1 MKSLHKKT
9 AIFFIASVITSA
21 TSPVYAAPTYERPVT
36 LKASKIL
43 SPDLLKGPHHQVDE
57 KVVND
62 AFLNI
67 YTLHSD
73 YGDVQVTS
81 TAKLMKYIHEV
92 NAVAK
97 MKEIQGTDEF
107 AKGMKNKAG
116 AVIEG
121 AGDLITDP
129 VGTVGTTISGVG
141 KLFSRAGENMF
152 GGARS
157 DSEGSRM
164 GSLLGYAKAK
174 REIGYK
180 LGVDVYS
187 HNEILQKE
195 LNELSSAGGTGTLV
209 MSGLLMAVPGG
220 AGAAVSVAGGTKM
233 MTNLVYWD
241 KSPADLR
248 KMNRE
253 RLASMGVNKDVADI
267 FIANGIYTP
276 REQTLLVEALF
287 NMSKTS
293 GRDEYIKLATLTDD
307 IDMAFF
313 RQRQAEMYAAYNT
326 KVQPIASFVAVGSTS
341 AGMAQNGDIIFN
353 VPLDH
358 LLWTKGIAAVIRIA
372 TQNVAMMEGVNGRQ
386 LWISGTAS
394 DLARESLKKMG
405 WKIQENADAKLF

>member
-1 MKSLHKKT
+1 MNKIFRRLSCVVAGFLIVSLP
-9 AIFFIASVITSA
+9 A
-21 TSPVYAAPTYERPVT
+21 YAAPRYESPII
-36 LKASKIL
+36 LKASEIL
-43 SPDLLKGPHHQVDE
+43 APDVVKGSHHQVDE

-62 AFLNI
+62 AYLNL
-67 YTLHSD
+67 YTLHSE

-97 MKEIQGTDEF
+97 MKEIQGSDEF

-116 AVIEG
+116 AVVEG

-129 VGTVGTTISGVG
+129 IGTVGDTVSGVG

-152 GGARS
+152 GGSRS

-248 KMNRE
+248 TMNRE
-253 RLASMGVNKDVADI
+253 RLDSMGVNKDVADL

-287 NMSKTS
+287 NMSKTA
-293 GRDEYIKLATLTDD
+293 GRDQYIKLATLTDN

-313 RQRQAEMYAAYNT
+313 RQRQAEMYAAYNARI
-326 KVQPIASFVAVGSTS
+326 QPITSFVAVGSTS
-341 AGMAQNGDIIFN
+341 AGMTKNGDIVFN

-372 TQNVAMMEGVNGRQ
+372 TQNVAMMKGVNERH
-386 LWISGTAS
+386 LLISGTAS
-394 DLARESLKKMG
+394 DLARESLQKMG
-405 WKIQENADAKLF
+405 WKVQENADAKLF

>member
-1 MKSLHKKT
+1 MNRIYRRLACVVAGFLIVSLP
-9 AIFFIASVITSA
+9 AS
-21 TSPVYAAPTYERPVT
+21 AAPRYESPT
-36 LKASKIL
+36 ILKASEIL
-43 SPDLLKGPHHQVDE
+43 APNIVKGPHHHVDE
-57 KVVND
+57 KVIND
-62 AFLNI
+62 AYLNL
-67 YTLHSD
+67 YTLHSE
-73 YGDVQVTS
+73 YGDVQVVS

-97 MKEIQGTDEF
+97 MREIQGTDEF

-116 AVIEG
+116 AVVEG

-129 VGTVGTTISGVG
+129 VGTVGDTVSGVG

-152 GGARS
+152 GGSRS

-233 MTNLVYWD
+233 MTELVYWD

-253 RLASMGVNKDVADI
+253 KLAAIGVREDVADL

-276 REQTLLVEALF
+276 REQTLLVVSLE
-287 NMSKTS
+287 NMSKTA
-293 GRDEYIKLATLTDD
+293 GRAEYIKLATVTDN

-326 KVQPIASFVAVGSTS
+326 RVQPITSFVAVGSTS
-341 AGMAQNGDIIFN
+341 AAMTKNGNIIFN

-358 LLWTKGIAAVIRIA
+358 LLWTKGIAAIVSIA
-372 TQNVAMMEGVNGRQ
+372 TQNVALMKGVNERH
-386 LWISGTAS
+386 LLLSGTAS

-405 WKIQENADAKLF
+405 WKVVENNE

>member
-1 MKSLHKKT
+1 MNKLYRRLACIVAGFLIVSLP
-9 AIFFIASVITSA
+9 AS
-21 TSPVYAAPTYERPVT
+21 AAPRYESPT
-36 LKASKIL
+36 ILKASEIL
-43 SPDLLKGPHHQVDE
+43 APDIVKGPHHHVDE

-62 AFLNI
+62 AYLNL
-67 YTLHSD
+67 YTLHSE

-116 AVIEG
+116 AVVEG

-129 VGTVGTTISGVG
+129 INTVGDTVSGVG

-195 LNELSSAGGTGTLV
+195 LNDLSSAGGTGTLV

-253 RLASMGVNKDVADI
+253 KLAAMGVREDVADL

-276 REQTLLVEALF
+276 REQTLLVVSLE
-287 NMSKTS
+287 NMSNTA
-293 GRDEYIKLATLTDD
+293 GRAEYIKLATVTDN

-313 RQRQAEMYAAYNT
+313 RQRQAEMYAAYNA
-326 KVQPIASFVAVGSTS
+326 KVQAISSFVAVGSTS
-341 AGMAQNGDIIFN
+341 AGMAKNGDIVFT

-358 LLWTKGIAAVIRIA
+358 LLWTKGIAAIIRIA
-372 TQNVAMMEGVNGRQ
+372 TQNVALMKGVNERR
-386 LWISGTAS
+386 LLLSGTAS
-394 DLARESLKKMG
+394 DMARQELAKMG
-405 WKIQENADAKLF
+405 WKVQENADAMLF

>member
-1 MKSLHKKT
+1 MNKLYRRLACIVAGFLIVSLP
-9 AIFFIASVITSA
+9 AS
-21 TSPVYAAPTYERPVT
+21 AAPRYESPT
-36 LKASKIL
+36 ILKASEIL
-43 SPDLLKGPHHQVDE
+43 APDIVKGPHHHVDE

-62 AFLNI
+62 AYLNL
-67 YTLHSD
+67 YTLHSE

-116 AVIEG
+116 AVVEG

-129 VGTVGTTISGVG
+129 INTVGDTVSGVG

-152 GGARS
+152 GGSRS

-195 LNELSSAGGTGTLV
+195 LNDLSSAGGTGTLV

-253 RLASMGVNKDVADI
+253 KLAAMGVREDVADL

-276 REQTLLVEALF
+276 REQTLLVVSLE
-287 NMSKTS
+287 NMSNTA
-293 GRDEYIKLATLTDD
+293 GRAEYIKLATVTDN

-313 RQRQAEMYAAYNT
+313 RQRQAEMYAAYNA
-326 KVQPIASFVAVGSTS
+326 KVQAISSFVAVGSTS
-341 AGMAQNGDIIFN
+341 AGMAKNGDIVFT

-358 LLWTKGIAAVIRIA
+358 LLWTKGIAAIIRIA
-372 TQNVAMMEGVNGRQ
+372 TQNVALMKGVNERR
-386 LWISGTAS
+386 LLLSGTAS
-394 DLARESLKKMG
+394 DMARQELAKMG
-405 WKIQENADAKLF
+405 WKVQENADAMLF

>member
-1 MKSLHKKT
+1 MNKTYHRLSYVVAGFLIVSLP
-9 AIFFIASVITSA
+9 AS
-21 TSPVYAAPTYERPVT
+21 AAPTYESPT
-36 LKASKIL
+36 ILKASNIL
-43 SPDLLKGPHHQVDE
+43 PPDVLKGPHHQVDE
-57 KVVND
+57 KVIND
-62 AFLNI
+62 AYLNL

-92 NAVAK
+92 NAVAE
-97 MKEIQGTDEF
+97 MKKIQGTDEF

-129 VGTVGTTISGVG
+129 IGTVGDTVSGVG
-141 KLFSRAGENMF
+141 KLFSRAGENLF
-152 GGARS
+152 GGSRS

-220 AGAAVSVAGGTKM
+220 AGAAVSVAGGTKL

-248 KMNRE
+248 TMNRE
-253 RLASMGVNKDVADI
+253 RLDSMGVNKDVADL

-276 REQTLLVEALF
+276 REQTLLVESLY
-287 NMSKTS
+287 NMSNTA
-293 GRDEYIKLATLTDD
+293 GRDQYIKLATVTDD

-313 RQRQAEMYAAYNT
+313 RQRQAEMYAAYNARI
-326 KVQPIASFVAVGSTS
+326 QPITSFVAVGSTS
-341 AGMAQNGDIIFN
+341 AGMTKNGDIVFN

-358 LLWTKGIAAVIRIA
+358 LLWTKGISAVIRVA
-372 TQNVAMMEGVNGRQ
+372 TQNVAMMKGVNERH
-386 LWISGTAS
+386 LLISGTAS
-394 DLARESLKKMG
+394 DLARESLAKMG
-405 WKIQENADAKLF
+405 WKVQENADAKLF

>member
-1 MKSLHKKT
+1 MNKTYHRLSCVVAGFLIVSLP
-9 AIFFIASVITSA
+9 AS
-21 TSPVYAAPTYERPVT
+21 AAPTYESPT
-36 LKASKIL
+36 ILKASNIL
-43 SPDLLKGPHHQVDE
+43 PPDVVKGPHHQVDE

-62 AFLNI
+62 AYMNL

-81 TAKLMKYIHEV
+81 TTKLMKYIHEV
-92 NAVAK
+92 NAVAV
-97 MKEIQGTDEF
+97 MKKIQGSDEF

-129 VGTVGTTISGVG
+129 IGTVSNTVSGVG
-141 KLFSRAGENMF
+141 KLFSRAGENLF

-157 DSEGSRM
+157 DSEGSRL

-195 LNELSSAGGTGTLV
+195 LNELSSAGGTGTLI

-248 KMNRE
+248 TMNRE
-253 RLASMGVNKDVADI
+253 RLDSMGVSEDVADL

-287 NMSKTS
+287 NMSKTA
-293 GRDEYIKLATLTDD
+293 GRDQYIKLATLTDD

-313 RQRQAEMYAAYNT
+313 RQRQAEMYAAYNARI
-326 KVQPIASFVAVGSTS
+326 QPITSFVAVGSTS
-341 AGMAQNGDIIFN
+341 AGMTKNGDVVFN

-372 TQNVAMMEGVNGRQ
+372 TQNVAMMKGVNERH
-386 LWISGTAS
+386 LLISGTAS
-394 DLARESLKKMG
+394 DLARESLQKMG
-405 WKIQENADAKLF
+405 WKVQENADAKLF

>member
-1 MKSLHKKT
+1 MNKIFRRLSCVVAGFLIVSLP
-9 AIFFIASVITSA
+9 AS
-21 TSPVYAAPTYERPVT
+21 AAPTYESPT
-36 LKASKIL
+36 ILKASKIL
-43 SPDLLKGPHHQVDE
+43 APNIVKGPHHQVDE

-62 AFLNI
+62 AYMNL
-67 YTLHSD
+67 YTLHSE

-116 AVIEG
+116 AVVEG
-121 AGDLITDP
+121 AGDLITNP
-129 VGTVGTTISGVG
+129 VGTVGDTVSGVG

-152 GGARS
+152 GGSRS

-253 RLASMGVNKDVADI
+253 KLASMGVSKDVADL

-276 REQTLLVEALF
+276 REQTLLIVSLEK
-287 NMSKTS
+287 MSKTA
-293 GRDEYIKLATLTDD
+293 GRDEYIKLATVTDN

-313 RQRQAEMYAAYNT
+313 RQRQAEMYAAYNA
-326 KVQPIASFVAVGSTS
+326 KIQAISSFVAVGSTS
-341 AGMAQNGDIIFN
+341 AAMAKNGDIVFT

-358 LLWTKGIAAVIRIA
+358 LLWTKGIAGVIRTA
-372 TQNVAMMEGVNGRQ
+372 TQNVASMKGVNERH
-386 LWISGTAS
+386 LLISGTAS
-394 DLARESLKKMG
+394 DLARESLQKMG
-405 WKIQENADAKLF
+405 WKVQENADAKLF

>member
-1 MKSLHKKT
+1 
-9 AIFFIASVITSA
+9 
-21 TSPVYAAPTYERPVT
+21 
-36 LKASKIL
+36 
-43 SPDLLKGPHHQVDE
+43 
-57 KVVND
+57 
-62 AFLNI
+62 
-67 YTLHSD
+67 
-73 YGDVQVTS
+73 
-81 TAKLMKYIHEV
+81 MKYIHEV

-116 AVIEG
+116 AVVEG

-129 VGTVGTTISGVG
+129 IGTVGDTVSGVG

-253 RLASMGVNKDVADI
+253 RLASMGVSEDVADL

-276 REQTLLVEALF
+276 REQTLLVESLY
-287 NMSKTS
+287 NMSNTA
-293 GRDEYIKLATLTDD
+293 GRDQYIKLATVTDN

-313 RQRQAEMYAAYNT
+313 RQRQAEMYAAYNARI
-326 KVQPIASFVAVGSTS
+326 QAISSFVAVGSTS
-341 AGMAQNGDIIFN
+341 AGMAKNGNIVFT

-358 LLWTKGIAAVIRIA
+358 LLWTKGISGVIRTA
-372 TQNVAMMEGVNGRQ
+372 TQNVAMMEGVNERH
-386 LWISGTAS
+386 LLISGTAS
-394 DLARESLKKMG
+394 DLARESLAKMG
-405 WKIQENADAKLF
+405 WKVQENADAMLF

>member
-1 MKSLHKKT
+1 MNKIFRRLSYVVAGFLIVSLP
-9 AIFFIASVITSA
+9 AS
-21 TSPVYAAPTYERPVT
+21 AAPTYESPT
-36 LKASKIL
+36 ILKASEIL
-43 SPDLLKGPHHQVDE
+43 APNIVKGPHHHVDE

-62 AFLNI
+62 AYMNL
-67 YTLHSD
+67 YTLHSE
-73 YGDVQVTS
+73 YGDVQVVS

-92 NAVAK
+92 NAVAE
-97 MKEIQGTDEF
+97 MKKIQGSDEF

-116 AVIEG
+116 AVVEG

-129 VGTVGTTISGVG
+129 VGTVGDTISGVG

-152 GGARS
+152 GGSRS

-220 AGAAVSVAGGTKM
+220 AGAAVSVAGGTKL

-253 RLASMGVNKDVADI
+253 RLASMGVSEDVADL

-276 REQTLLVEALF
+276 REQTLVVESLY
-287 NMSKTS
+287 NMSKTA
-293 GRDEYIKLATLTDD
+293 GRDQYIKLATVTDN

-313 RQRQAEMYAAYNT
+313 RQRQAEMYAAYN
-326 KVQPIASFVAVGSTS
+326 VRIQAISSFVPVGSTS
-341 AGMAQNGDIIFN
+341 AGMAKNGNIVFT

-358 LLWTKGIAAVIRIA
+358 LLWTKGIAGVIRTA
-372 TQNVAMMEGVNGRQ
+372 TQNVAMMEGVNERH
-386 LWISGTAS
+386 LLISGTAS
-394 DLARESLKKMG
+394 DLARESLQKMG
-405 WKIQENADAKLF
+405 WKVQENADAKLF

>member
-1 MKSLHKKT
+1 MNKIFRRLSCVIAGFLIVSLP
-9 AIFFIASVITSA
+9 AS
-21 TSPVYAAPTYERPVT
+21 AAPTYESPT
-36 LKASKIL
+36 ILKASKIL
-43 SPDLLKGPHHQVDE
+43 APDVVKGPHHQVDE

-62 AFLNI
+62 AYLNL
-67 YTLHSD
+67 YTLHSEF
-73 YGDVQVTS
+73 GDVQVTS
-81 TAKLMKYIHEV
+81 TAKLMIYIHEV

-116 AVIEG
+116 AVVEG

-129 VGTVGTTISGVG
+129 VGTVGDTVSGVG
-141 KLFSRAGENMF
+141 KLFSRAGENLF

-180 LGVDVYS
+180 LGVDIYS

-209 MSGLLMAVPGG
+209 MSGLLIAVPGG

-233 MTNLVYWD
+233 MTDLVYWD

-253 RLASMGVNKDVADI
+253 RLASMGVSEDVADI
-267 FIANGIYTP
+267 FIANSVYTP
-276 REQTLLVEALF
+276 REQTLLVAALDS
-287 NMSKTS
+287 MSNTS
-293 GRDEYIKLATLTDD
+293 GRDEYIKFATLTND
-307 IDMAFF
+307 IDTAFF
-313 RQRQAEMYAAYNT
+313 RQRQAQMYAAYST
-326 KVQPIASFVAVGSTS
+326 RIQPIASFVAVGSTS
-341 AGMAQNGDIIFN
+341 AAMTKNGDIVFN

-358 LLWTKGIAAVIRIA
+358 LLWTKGIAAVIRVA
-372 TQNVAMMEGVNGRQ
+372 TQNVAMMEGVNERH
-386 LWISGTAS
+386 LLLSGTAS
-394 DLARESLKKMG
+394 DLARESLGKMG
-405 WKIQENADAKLF
+405 WKVQENADAKLF

>member
-1 MKSLHKKT
+1 MNKIYRRLSCVVAGFLIV
-9 AIFFIASVITSA
+9 ALPAS
-21 TSPVYAAPTYERPVT
+21 AAPRYESPT
-36 LKASKIL
+36 ILKASEIL
-43 SPDLLKGPHHQVDE
+43 APDIVKGPHHHVDE

-62 AFLNI
+62 AYLNL
-67 YTLHSD
+67 YTLHSE

-116 AVIEG
+116 AVVEG

-129 VGTVGTTISGVG
+129 VGTVGDTVSGVG

-152 GGARS
+152 GGSRS

-253 RLASMGVNKDVADI
+253 KLAAMGVREDVADL

-276 REQTLLVEALF
+276 REQTLLVLSLE
-287 NMSKTS
+287 NMSNTA
-293 GRDEYIKLATLTDD
+293 GRAEYIKLATVTDN

-313 RQRQAEMYAAYNT
+313 RQRQAEMYAAYNA
-326 KVQPIASFVAVGSTS
+326 KVQAISSFVAVGSTS
-341 AGMAQNGDIIFN
+341 AGMAKNGDIVFT

-358 LLWTKGIAAVIRIA
+358 LLWTKGIAAIIRIA
-372 TQNVAMMEGVNGRQ
+372 TQNVASMEGVNERHV
-386 LWISGTAS
+386 LLSGTAS
-394 DLARESLKKMG
+394 NLAHEELAKMG
-405 WKIQENADAKLF
+405 WKVQENADAKLF

>member
-1 MKSLHKKT
+1 MNKIFRRLSCVIAGFLIVSLQ
-9 AIFFIASVITSA
+9 TS
-21 TSPVYAAPTYERPVT
+21 AAPTYESPT
-36 LKASKIL
+36 ILKASKIL
-43 SPDLLKGPHHQVDE
+43 PPDLVKGPHHHVDE

-62 AFLNI
+62 AYLNL
-67 YTLHSD
+67 YTLHSE

-97 MKEIQGTDEF
+97 MKEIQDSDEF

-116 AVIEG
+116 AVVEG

-129 VGTVGTTISGVG
+129 VGTVGDTVSGVG

-152 GGARS
+152 GGSRS
-157 DSEGSRM
+157 DAEGSRM

-233 MTNLVYWD
+233 MTELVYWD

-253 RLASMGVNKDVADI
+253 KLAAMGVSEDVADL

-276 REQTLLVEALF
+276 REQTLLVVSLEK
-287 NMSKTS
+287 MSNTA
-293 GRDEYIKLATLTDD
+293 GRAEYIKLATVTDN

-313 RQRQAEMYAAYNT
+313 RQRQAEMYAAYNARIQAIT
-326 KVQPIASFVAVGSTS
+326 SFVPVGSTS
-341 AGMAQNGDIIFN
+341 AGITKNGDIVFN

-372 TQNVAMMEGVNGRQ
+372 TQNVASMKGVNERHV
-386 LWISGTAS
+386 LLSGTAS
-394 DLARESLKKMG
+394 DLARESLQKMG

>member
-1 MKSLHKKT
+1 
-9 AIFFIASVITSA
+9 
-21 TSPVYAAPTYERPVT
+21 
-36 LKASKIL
+36 LKASEIL
-43 SPDLLKGPHHQVDE
+43 APNIVKGPHHHVDE
-57 KVVND
+57 KVIND
-62 AFLNI
+62 AYLNL
-67 YTLHSD
+67 YTLHSE

-116 AVIEG
+116 AVVEG

-129 VGTVGTTISGVG
+129 VNTVSDTVSGVG

-233 MTNLVYWD
+233 MTELVYWD

-253 RLASMGVNKDVADI
+253 KLAAMGVREDVADL

-276 REQTLLVEALF
+276 REQTLLVLSLEK
-287 NMSKTS
+287 MSNTA
-293 GRDEYIKLATLTDD
+293 GRAEYIKLATVTDN

-313 RQRQAEMYAAYNT
+313 RQRQAEMYAAYNA
-326 KVQPIASFVAVGSTS
+326 KVQAISSFVAVGSTS
-341 AGMAQNGDIIFN
+341 AGMAKNGDIVFT

-358 LLWTKGIAAVIRIA
+358 LLWTKGIAAIIRIA
-372 TQNVAMMEGVNGRQ
+372 TQNVALMKGVNERR
-386 LWISGTAS
+386 LLLSGTAS
-394 DLARESLKKMG
+394 DQARQELAKMG
-405 WKIQENADAKLF
+405 WKVQENADAMLF